1 MGWWPWKS
9 KKDEASLESSTE
21 SGSGTSSD
29 SSESKPMPSSY
40 SRGQRILLEDTSP
53 RFNNEM
59 SQSQLANS
67 NEQISF
73 KQAWETVNWRD
84 FSVAKLTSIPCF
96 RDSGLIGFT
105 SMFVTGGVTFLYHKN
120 PSRAVNWS
128 IGGLLLGSV
137 VGWEQCRMRRKRSF
151 QIAQMAKQ
159 AMANKERPMR
169 KRSDHDEKVKKQWDD
184 HKVIDTDEKN
194 GKPWYKFW

>member
-9 KKDEASLESSTE
+9 KKDESASEPVTDLPSASP
-21 SGSGTSSD
+21 
-29 SSESKPMPSSY
+29 SEPAPTSY
-40 SRGQRILLEDTSP
+40 SRGQKILLEDTSP
-53 RFNNEM
+53 KFNNKM

-67 NEQISF
+67 KEQINF
-73 KQAWETVNWRD
+73 KQAWGTVSWRD

-105 SMFVTGGVTFLYHKN
+105 SMFVMGGVTFLYHKN
-120 PSRAVNWS
+120 PSRAFNWS

-159 AMANKERPMR
+159 TMANKERPMR
-169 KRSDHDEKVKKQWDD
+169 RNVDHDERIKGQWDNR
-184 HKVIDTDEKN
+184 HETASEQHDERK
-194 GKPWYKFW
+194 KPWYKFW

>member
-1 MGWWPWKS
+1 MGWWTWKS
-9 KKDEASLESSTE
+9 KKDESTSEPVPESPPVS
-21 SGSGTSSD
+21 
-29 SSESKPMPSSY
+29 PSRSVPTSY
-40 SRGQRILLEDTSP
+40 SKGQKILLEDTNP
-53 RFNNEM
+53 KFNNEI

-67 NEQISF
+67 NEQTSF
-73 KQAWETVNWRD
+73 KQAWNTVSWQD
-84 FSVAKLTSIPCF
+84 FSLNKLTSIPCF

-105 SMFVTGGVTFLYHKN
+105 SMFVTGSVTFLYHKN

-159 AMANKERPMR
+159 TMANKEKPMR
-169 KRSDHDEKVKKQWDD
+169 KSLDHDERIKGQWDD
-184 HKVIDTDEKN
+184 HRAPVRKQGEK
-194 GKPWYKFW
+194 KPWYKFW

>member
-9 KKDEASLESSTE
+9 KKDESTSE
-21 SGSGTSSD
+21 PVPEVPSPST
-29 SSESKPMPSSY
+29 SESVPTSY
-40 SRGQRILLEDTSP
+40 SRGQKILLEDTSP
-53 RFNNEM
+53 KFSNEM
-59 SQSQLANS
+59 SQSQIANS
-67 NEQISF
+67 KEQISF
-73 KQAWETVNWRD
+73 KQAWETVSWRD

-105 SMFVTGGVTFLYHKN
+105 SMFVMGGVTFLYHKN
-120 PSRAVNWS
+120 PARAVNWS

-159 AMANKERPMR
+159 TMANKERPMR
-169 KRSDHDEKVKKQWDD
+169 KSLDHDERIKGQWDD
-184 HKVIDTDEKN
+184 HHATASEHDGKK
-194 GKPWYKFW
+194 KPWFKFW